1 MIFDTSYYDKILRK
15 EINDLVDSPY
25 SLMDRFKL
33 KGIGSSRFILS
44 AASENILKK
53 LPTDESTVKVSIELR
68 PKGIILHF
76 KRFTEHFSWVIPY
89 YKLTIYSSKE
99 LSIYEN
105 ETFMRFSKESLKKNH
120 LEFIKKVIALKAK
133 HHEDASFQ

>member
-105 ETFMRFSKESLKKNH
+105 ETFMRFSKESLKK
-120 LEFIKKVIALKAK
+120 K
-133 HHEDASFQ
+133 SFRIHQKSDCFKS

>member
-1 MIFDTSYYDKILRK
+1 
-15 EINDLVDSPY
+15 
-25 SLMDRFKL
+25 MDRFKL

-133 HHEDASFQ
+133 HHEDVSFQ

>member
-1 MIFDTSYYDKILRK
+1 
-15 EINDLVDSPY
+15 VDSPY
-25 SLMDRFKL
+25 SIVDRFKL

-44 AASENILKK
+44 TASENILKK

-89 YKLTIYSSKE
+89 YRLTIYSSKE

-105 ETFMRFSKESLKKNH
+105 ETFMRFSKESLKKTH

-133 HHEDASFQ
+133 YHNDSSFQ